1 MKSRNLTNQEFVN
14 ILQLEYLSQRLR
26 AIIYETPHFKKMSGD
41 IAEKKK
47 AKIIDL
53 TTKFHFPSIFD
64 SDIALELFFQKDFL
78 KESGKPNFQYVP
90 SSEKSV
96 SYWDSYY
103 LFQKGRIVI
112 YNEKE
117 YKVIE
122 NRPNE
127 NIVILKVNE
136 GFLEVPYNDVKVKLL
151 YTISIDSFK

>member
-26 AIIYETPHFKKMSGD
+26 AIIYEAPHFKKMSSD

-47 AKIIDL
+47 TKIIDL

-64 SDIALELFFQKDFL
+64 SNIALELFLQRDFL
-78 KESGKPNFQYVP
+78 RESGKPNLQYTP
-90 SSEKSV
+90 NSEKSV

-103 LFQKGRIVI
+103 LFQKGQIVI
-112 YNEKE
+112 YNERE

-122 NRPNE
+122 NHPSE
-127 NIVILKVNE
+127 DIVILKINNK
-136 GFLEVPYNDVKVKLL
+136 FLEVPYDDVKVKML
-151 YTISIDSFK
+151 YTTFIDAFK